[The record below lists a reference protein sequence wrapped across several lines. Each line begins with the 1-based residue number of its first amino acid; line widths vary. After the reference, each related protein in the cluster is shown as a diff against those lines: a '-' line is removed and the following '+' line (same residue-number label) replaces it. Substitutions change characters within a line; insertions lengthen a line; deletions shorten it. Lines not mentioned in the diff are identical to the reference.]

1 MISPLAYV
9 DPSAQI
15 GSNVEIAP
23 FCYIDKNVVIG
34 DDCVIMPH
42 ATVLY
47 GTRMGKANQV
57 FPGAVI
63 GAIPQDLKFVGEET
77 TLIIGDRNRIRE
89 NVTLNRGTASKGT
102 TIIGSDNLL
111 MEGVHIAHDCVIG
124 NHCIIGNQTKI
135 AGEVVIDDYAT
146 ISSTVL
152 IHQFCHIGGYIMFQ
166 GGCATPKDVP
176 PYIIAAREP
185 ISYMGINI
193 VGLRRHGFDKD
204 QIERIHQ
211 AYRIIYQSGMNVTQ
225 AIRALKEDPISEFD
239 EVRYIINF
247 VETSGRGIIR
257 D

>member
-111 MEGVHIAHDCVIG
+111 MEGVHVAHDCVIG

>member
-111 MEGVHIAHDCVIG
+111 MEGVHVAHDCVIG

-185 ISYMGINI
+185 VSYMGINI

-204 QIERIHQ
+204 QIDRIHQ

>member
-111 MEGVHIAHDCVIG
+111 MEGVHVAHDCVIG

-185 ISYMGINI
+185 VSYMGINI

>member
-42 ATVLY
+42 ATILY

-111 MEGVHIAHDCVIG
+111 MEGVHVAHDCVIG